1 MPTSTEI
8 NKSITR
14 HILQDLQ
21 ANRWLQDKRVQKV
34 VQLLAQIGLATL
46 ILMIFI
52 GGTEPVAV
60 GLFPPPLDKIVH
72 SLVYGLMLLL
82 AILSFPNTRKFIL
95 FIAIVMVGALDEIHQ
110 IYLPGRSAGLDD
122 LSADILGCIMI
133 SWILKYSYKK

>member
-1 MPTSTEI
+1 
-8 NKSITR
+8 
-14 HILQDLQ
+14 
-21 ANRWLQDKRVQKV
+21 VQRV
-34 VQLLAQIGLATL
+34 VQLLAQISLTAL

-82 AILSFPNTRKFIL
+82 AILSFPNTRKLIL
-95 FIAIVMVGALDEIHQ
+95 FIAIVMVGMLDEIHQ

-122 LSADILGCIMI
+122 LSADILGCIII
-133 SWILKYSYKK
+133 SLILKYSYKK

>member
-1 MPTSTEI
+1 MQ
-8 NKSITR
+8 N
-14 HILQDLQ
+14 LQ
-21 ANRWLQDKRVQKV
+21 ANRLLQDKRVQKV
-34 VQLLAQIGLATL
+34 VQLLAQISLTAL

-82 AILSFPNTRKFIL
+82 AILSFPNTRKLIL
-95 FIAIVMVGALDEIHQ
+95 FIAIVMVGVLDEIHQ

-122 LSADILGCIMI
+122 LSADILGCIII
-133 SWILKYSYKK
+133 SLVLKYSYKK